1 MNNQQAK
8 LQVVEFIHTM
18 RIIRRSTLIRLL
30 EHYLGEKKD
39 ATWSVYIHRLIQE
52 SDLVYLRKNNGQEE
66 SIIGTEEKQ
75 GIPLL
80 EVQAG
85 HELRVTEVA
94 VEFIRAGFIW
104 VPALATGKG
113 ASKISDG
120 VAWLGE
126 YRIEVEIEL
135 SAKKQS
141 RWKGIIDRYRN
152 QQKTSPFGVCYIFGN
167 DGLRRSFR
175 NLMAAEKTT
184 GYWYLGVTDSD
195 QVKERQKTDAA
206 IVTEVKSAIENGA
219 IHTPQQNP
227 DTQTTLTIENHPD
240 NHPEFAPQPIYS
252 QAELAR
258 QKLAQYREE
267 KGKNK

>member
-1 MNNQQAK
+1 MATK
-8 LQVVEFIHTM
+8 PPTVFSACAEVVPE
-18 RIIRRSTLIRLL
+18 
-30 EHYLGEKKD
+30 D
-39 ATWSVYIHRLIQE
+39 
-52 SDLVYLRKNNGQEE
+52 
-66 SIIGTEEKQ
+66 KQ

-80 EVQAG
+80 EIQAG

-94 VEFIRAGFIW
+94 VEFIRAGFTW

-113 ASKISDG
+113 SSKISDG
-120 VAWLGE
+120 VAWLGD

-195 QVKERQKTDAA
+195 QVEERQKTDAA
-206 IVTEVKSAIENGA
+206 IVAEVKSALLGFTSENS
-219 IHTPQQNP
+219 HSSTVEKQP
-227 DTQTTLTIENHPD
+227 DLGFNS
-240 NHPEFAPQPIYS
+240 PEFAPQPIYS

>member
-1 MNNQQAK
+1 
-8 LQVVEFIHTM
+8 M
-18 RIIRRSTLIRLL
+18 R
-30 EHYLGEKKD
+30 
-39 ATWSVYIHRLIQE
+39 
-52 SDLVYLRKNNGQEE
+52 
-66 SIIGTEEKQ
+66 
-75 GIPLL
+75 
-80 EVQAG
+80 
-85 HELRVTEVA
+85 
-94 VEFIRAGFIW
+94 
-104 VPALATGKG
+104 GK
-113 ASKISDG
+113 
-120 VAWLGE
+120 
-126 YRIEVEIEL
+126 R
-135 SAKKQS
+135 
-141 RWKGIIDRYRN
+141 
-152 QQKTSPFGVCYIFGN
+152 N

-240 NHPEFAPQPIYS
+240 NHPESAPQPIYS

-267 KGKNK
+267 QGKNK

>member
-1 MNNQQAK
+1 MNKQQAK
-8 LQVVEFIHTM
+8 LQAVEFIHTM
-18 RIIRRSTLIRLL
+18 RVIRRSTLIRLL
-30 EHYLGEKKD
+30 EYYLGEKKD

-66 SIIGTEEKQ
+66 SIIGTEDKQ

-135 SAKKQS
+135 SAKKTITVE
-141 RWKGIIDRYRN
+141 RHYRPL
-152 QQKTSPFGVCYIFGN
+152 S
-167 DGLRRSFR
+167 
-175 NLMAAEKTT
+175 
-184 GYWYLGVTDSD
+184 
-195 QVKERQKTDAA
+195 
-206 IVTEVKSAIENGA
+206 KSTKN
-219 IHTPQQNP
+219 
-227 DTQTTLTIENHPD
+227 LTIWCLLH
-240 NHPEFAPQPIYS
+240 
-252 QAELAR
+252 LW
-258 QKLAQYREE
+258 K
-267 KGKNK
+267 

>member
-1 MNNQQAK
+1 MVFSACAE
-8 LQVVEFIHTM
+8 VVPE
-18 RIIRRSTLIRLL
+18 
-30 EHYLGEKKD
+30 D
-39 ATWSVYIHRLIQE
+39 
-52 SDLVYLRKNNGQEE
+52 
-66 SIIGTEEKQ
+66 KQ

-94 VEFIRAGFIW
+94 VEFIRAGFTW

-113 ASKISDG
+113 SSKISDG
-120 VAWLGE
+120 VAWLGD

-184 GYWYLGVTDSD
+184 GYWYLGVTDS
-195 QVKERQKTDAA
+195 
-206 IVTEVKSAIENGA
+206 ENS
-219 IHTPQQNP
+219 HSSTVEKQP
-227 DTQTTLTIENHPD
+227 DLGFNS
-240 NHPEFAPQPIYS
+240 PEFAPQPIYS

>member
-1 MNNQQAK
+1 MVFSACAE
-8 LQVVEFIHTM
+8 VVPE
-18 RIIRRSTLIRLL
+18 
-30 EHYLGEKKD
+30 D
-39 ATWSVYIHRLIQE
+39 
-52 SDLVYLRKNNGQEE
+52 
-66 SIIGTEEKQ
+66 KQ

-80 EVQAG
+80 EIQAG

-94 VEFIRAGFIW
+94 VEFIRAGFTW

-113 ASKISDG
+113 SSKIADG
-120 VAWLGE
+120 VAWLGD

-195 QVKERQKTDAA
+195 HRCC
-206 IVTEVKSAIENGA
+206 
-219 IHTPQQNP
+219 
-227 DTQTTLTIENHPD
+227 
-240 NHPEFAPQPIYS
+240 
-252 QAELAR
+252 
-258 QKLAQYREE
+258 YRS
-267 KGKNK
+267 